1 MLRDYNRDIKKD
13 KIKNYYRIKKFYFKK
28 KSRLLRLK
36 KKDLYRFLKR
46 KRKYNLFF
54 FNKFFKVFKKYVLF
68 FSLIKNKLPL
78 FFFKFYFLRFI
89 YSFLFFFK
97 KANINKKLKYILRKY
112 TSKLLL
118 LRKAKFRSKLKPN
131 VRRKIRFYY
140 DLVYTNKYKVYKL
153 KVKMVNSNFFIT
165 LTDPNDKVIISRST
179 GHVAENRKK
188 KVKLSPYLVTN
199 MMYLVLSILRKLKIK
214 YLNIF
219 INTKINRHINNVVK
233 SLQDARH
240 TRILKIF
247 FSKPIPHHFGT
258 RKPKLRRL

>member
-1 MLRDYNRDIKKD
+1 MLRSYNRVLKKD
-13 KIKNYYRIKKFYFKK
+13 KIKNYFRIKKVFFKK
-28 KSRLLRLK
+28 KSKLVRLK
-36 KKDLYRFLKR
+36 RKDLYKFLKR
-46 KRKYNLFF
+46 KRLYNFF
-54 FNKFFKVFKKYVLF
+54 LLNKFFKMFKKYVLF
-68 FSLIKNKLPL
+68 LSLLKNKDNS
-78 FFFKFYFLRFI
+78 FFRFYFLRFI

-97 KANINKKLKYILRKY
+97 KTRINQKLKGMLYKY
-112 TSKLLL
+112 SSNLVLLNKAKLKSKLRRRV
-118 LRKAKFRSKLKPN
+118 RK
-131 VRRKIRFYY
+131 KIRFYY

-153 KVKMVNSNFFIT
+153 KVKMVSSNFFIT
-165 LTDPNDKVIISRST
+165 LTDPNDNVIISRST

-199 MMYLVLSILRKLKIK
+199 MMYLVLNKLRKLKIK

-219 INTKINRHINNVVK
+219 VNTKINRHINNVVK
-233 SLQDARH
+233 SLKGARY